1 MWKYKITDL
10 YIQNLTNG
18 CKKTSFLHPYPL
30 LNNRRGKEG
39 KGKDIK
45 ILKSD
50 TKIENNIKKER
61 ARLRI

>member
-1 MWKYKITDL
+1 M
-10 YIQNLTNG
+10 
-18 CKKTSFLHPYPL
+18 
-30 LNNRRGKEG
+30 KEG
-39 KGKDIK
+39 KNERGKGDIK